1 MEVVVERCCGLDL
14 HKKTVVAWVRT
25 PEGEQV
31 RRFGTMTRELL
42 RLLEWLQRERVR
54 VVAMESTGS
63 YWKPVYNLLE
73 GQGMELM
80 LVNPAHMKAVPGRK
94 TDVKDAQW
102 IADLLRHGLLTA
114 SRVPERPQRELQEAV
129 RYRQSLIEDRADEV
143 RRLQKVLEGGNIK
156 LGDVATDVLG
166 KSGRMMLEQLASGET
181 DSDQMAGLAQGKLRT
196 KRASLTLALEG
207 SVGPHQR
214 FMLKRLL
221 EHIASLEDEIDAM
234 SQEIEARMRPFE
246 PVLARLDQIPGIGIR
261 NANGSWPRLA
271 ST

>member
-14 HKKTVVAWVRT
+14 HKKTVVACLRT

-54 VVAMESTGS
+54 VLAMESTGS

-114 SRVPERPQRELQEAV
+114 SRVPERPQRELQEAM
-129 RYRQSLIEDRADEV
+129 RYRQRLIEDRADEV
-143 RRLQKVLEGGNIK
+143 RRLQKVLEGETSSSATWPPTCSAK
-156 LGDVATDVLG
+156 AVA
-166 KSGRMMLEQLASGET
+166 
-181 DSDQMAGLAQGKLRT
+181 
-196 KRASLTLALEG
+196 
-207 SVGPHQR
+207 
-214 FMLKRLL
+214 
-221 EHIASLEDEIDAM
+221 
-234 SQEIEARMRPFE
+234 
-246 PVLARLDQIPGIGIR
+246 
-261 NANGSWPRLA
+261 
-271 ST
+271 

>member
-14 HKKTVVAWVRT
+14 HKKTVVAWLRT

-54 VVAMESTGS
+54 VLAMESTGS

-114 SRVPERPQRELQEAV
+114 SRVPERPQRELQEAM
-129 RYRQSLIEDRADEV
+129 RYRQRLIEDRADEV

-196 KRASLTLALEG
+196 KRAL
-207 SVGPHQR
+207 
-214 FMLKRLL
+214 
-221 EHIASLEDEIDAM
+221 
-234 SQEIEARMRPFE
+234 
-246 PVLARLDQIPGIGIR
+246 
-261 NANGSWPRLA
+261 
-271 ST
+271 